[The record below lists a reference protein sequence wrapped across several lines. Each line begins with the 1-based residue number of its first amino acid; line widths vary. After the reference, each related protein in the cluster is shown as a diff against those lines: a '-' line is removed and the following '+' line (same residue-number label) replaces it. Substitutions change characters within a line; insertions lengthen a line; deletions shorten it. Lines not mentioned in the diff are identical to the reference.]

1 MTSNQM
7 LVHKLRALKR
17 DGRLS
22 CDLFFSFIFASDGRR
37 LLPLVPLFVSS
48 LCLVLAVNIVSE
60 GKVAFFFNCVGR
72 VSRVQGFISF

>member
-7 LVHKLRALKR
+7 LVHKLRALKK

-22 CDLFFSFIFASDGRR
+22 CDLFFSSIFASDGRR

-48 LCLVLAVNIVSE
+48 LCFVLTSNTLFGGSVV
-60 GKVAFFFNCVGR
+60 
-72 VSRVQGFISF
+72 